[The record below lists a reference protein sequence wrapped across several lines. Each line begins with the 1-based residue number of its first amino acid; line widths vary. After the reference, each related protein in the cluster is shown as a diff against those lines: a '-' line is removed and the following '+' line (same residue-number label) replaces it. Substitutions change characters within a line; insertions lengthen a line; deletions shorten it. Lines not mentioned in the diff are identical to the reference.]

1 MKRTLYTN
9 EGIVEVEVEEGPD
22 QEILFWADS
31 YEFKMR
37 SQLEC
42 SLMI

>member
-22 QEILFWADS
+22 QDILFWAD
-31 YEFKMR
+31 
-37 SQLEC
+37 
-42 SLMI
+42 

>member
-22 QEILFWADS
+22 QDILIWAD
-31 YEFKMR
+31 
-37 SQLEC
+37 
-42 SLMI
+42 